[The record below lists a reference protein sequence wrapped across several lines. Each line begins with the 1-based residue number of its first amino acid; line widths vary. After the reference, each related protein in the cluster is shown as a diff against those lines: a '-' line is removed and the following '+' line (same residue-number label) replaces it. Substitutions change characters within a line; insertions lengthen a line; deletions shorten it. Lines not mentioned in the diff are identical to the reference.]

1 MQKIRLQVM
10 LPFETVQDLNRLTSE
25 WRMRSVGATIEEL
38 MRNFSQLIAKY
49 QSSQKNLTEMREEL
63 QKWRDV
69 SNESKTKRGPKEGK

>member
-1 MQKIRLQVM
+1 MQKIRLQIM
-10 LPFETVQDLNRLTSE
+10 LPFETVQDLNKLTLE

-49 QSSQKNLTEMREEL
+49 QSSQKNLTEMRDEL

-69 SNESKTKRGPKEGK
+69 SNESKTKQGPKEGK